1 MAGLAAAEPVGQR
14 RRRPYRHYRRR
25 RDANDRLSQFKQAG
39 LVKASY
45 RYNAIGE
52 RVARADSAS
61 GPAAA
66 YSVYDEAGRW
76 LGDYDATGATQQQAV
91 WLGDAPVGLLAGA
104 GTAQKLHYVQPD
116 HLGTPRAVI
125 DATRNVAIWSWE
137 AKGEAFGNSVPNQD
151 PDLDGTAFV
160 FDMRFP
166 GQRYDAASGLVY
178 NYFRDYDPG
187 TGRYVQSDPIGLEGG
202 VSTYTYVGGNPIM
215 AVDSLGLETCVVTTS
230 NGVFRDHSALYMS
243 QGGESGEAVLYDPAG
258 SYARS
263 NESGEGDFVEGDAAD
278 LAKFAS
284 HHSGSKIEKVCKDTS
299 KVEEQRLVRKIIAM
313 ASPGVATCAINVSSA
328 LHGSPDFPNVKSGT
342 FWPGNLY
349 RDAGGVEPGMP
360 IPNPYLPDP
369 YK

>member
-1 MAGLAAAEPVGQR
+1 M
-14 RRRPYRHYRRR
+14 
-25 RDANDRLSQFKQAG
+25 
-39 LVKASY
+39 
-45 RYNAIGE
+45 
-52 RVARADSAS
+52 
-61 GPAAA
+61 
-66 YSVYDEAGRW
+66 YDEAGRW

-202 VSTYTYVGGNPIM
+202 VASYEYSRSAPFSYFDLFGLKPGDCYPTADIAAANAVMEINPKSIEMDLEFYGWVYKTPNGRYSYTAPIKSGQHGGHIQQDLRPKT
-215 AVDSLGLETCVVTTS
+215 ALGLYHTH
-230 NGVFRDHSALYMS
+230 GA
-243 QGGESGEAVLYDPAG
+243 ESGPEWRDEELGGADIRDIYPDYAWLATPSNRILKHSSMGTKYSPTELPKPSPNNQDACSCEAPSFID
-258 SYARS
+258 S
-263 NESGEGDFVEGDAAD
+263 
-278 LAKFAS
+278 
-284 HHSGSKIEKVCKDTS
+284 
-299 KVEEQRLVRKIIAM
+299 
-313 ASPGVATCAINVSSA
+313 
-328 LHGSPDFPNVKSGT
+328 VKL
-342 FWPGNLY
+342 FLF
-349 RDAGGVEPGMP
+349 GG
-360 IPNPYLPDP
+360 
-369 YK
+369 